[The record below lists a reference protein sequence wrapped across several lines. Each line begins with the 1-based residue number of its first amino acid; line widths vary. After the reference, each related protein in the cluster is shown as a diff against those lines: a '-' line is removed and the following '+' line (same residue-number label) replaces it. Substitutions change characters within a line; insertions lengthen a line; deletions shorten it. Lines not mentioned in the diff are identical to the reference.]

1 MCVTS
6 SVEMLDSYVSAEGT
20 RNTPSHRGS
29 RDVHDGY
36 TNHRKDFFER
46 DQSQHKQ

>member
-20 RNTPSHRGS
+20 RNTPSHRS